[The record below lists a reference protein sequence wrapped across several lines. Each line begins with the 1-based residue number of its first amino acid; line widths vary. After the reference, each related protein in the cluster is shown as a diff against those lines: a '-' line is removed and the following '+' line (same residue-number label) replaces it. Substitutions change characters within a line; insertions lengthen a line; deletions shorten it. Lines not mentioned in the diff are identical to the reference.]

1 MAFAKTKT
9 MKLKPTIGLE
19 IHVEL
24 KTKTGMFCGCSTDH
38 FGKPPNTNT
47 CPVCLGLPGA
57 LPVPN
62 KKAIDWAIMIGLALD
77 CQINLNS
84 TFDRKHYFYPDLPKG
99 FQISQYGDPFCFKGK
114 LALFSGKVIRIT
126 RVHLEEDTGKLIHKK
141 IKDKD
146 VTLVDFN
153 RSGVPLVEIVTEP
166 DLSSGEEAK
175 EFLKKLRDII
185 RSLGASDCDMEKGSM
200 RLEPNISWSES
211 VDKLAKYKV
220 EIKNLNSFRFA
231 QAGIDYELKRQKEVL
246 DRGEIPVQETRG
258 YKPAEHKT
266 FSQRVKETA
275 ADYRYFPEPDIPP
288 IVLTKKYIES
298 LRKQLP
304 KLPETETA
312 ELIKDFHL
320 NIHTAQLLVK
330 DAAKLAYF
338 KKYFSEIE
346 PVKLANMIINK
357 KIDLNKPPQLRIA
370 TQAIDLKIIKKV
382 IQENAD
388 AVAKYKAGKISVIG
402 FLVGQVM
409 RQTHGKVDPKL
420 AQHELV
426 KRML

>member
-1 MAFAKTKT
+1 MS
-9 MKLKPTIGLE
+9 LKPTIGLE

-24 KTKTGMFCGCSTDH
+24 KTKSKMFCGCPAEH
-38 FGKPPNTNT
+38 FAQLPNTQT

-62 KKAIDWAIMIGLALD
+62 KTTIDWAIKIGLALD

-84 TFDRKHYFYPDLPKG
+84 TFDRKHYFYPDLAKG
-99 FQISQYGDPFCFKGK
+99 FQISQYDDPFCFKGQLS
-114 LALFSGKVIRIT
+114 LASGKVIRIT
-126 RVHLEEDTGKLIHKK
+126 RVHLEEDTGKLQHQVVNGEK
-141 IKDKD
+141 

-166 DLSSGEEAK
+166 DIASGEEAK

-185 RSLGASDCDMEKGSM
+185 RSLGVSDCDMEKGSM

-211 VDKLAKYKV
+211 PEKLNSYKV

-231 QAGIDYELKRQKEVL
+231 KDGIDYELTRQKEIL
-246 DRGEIPVQETRG
+246 DRGETPTQETRG

-288 IVLTKKYIES
+288 IVLTQDYVEK
-298 LRKQLP
+298 LRAQLP
-304 KLPETETA
+304 QLPEKQIEN
-312 ELIKDFHL
+312 LVNDFHL
-320 NIHTAQLLVK
+320 NTATAQLLVK
-330 DAAKLAYF
+330 DALKLAYF
-338 KKYFSEIE
+338 NQYRKEVE
-346 PVKLANMIINK
+346 PRTLANLIVNK
-357 KIDLNKPPQLRIA
+357 KIDLDRPPRVKTA
-370 TQAIDLKIIKKV
+370 SQAVDLKIIDQV
-382 IQENAD
+382 INNNPD
-388 AVAKYKAGKISVIG
+388 AVAKFKAGKTNVLG

-409 RQTHGKVDPKL
+409 KLTRGKVDPKTTNQEL
-420 AQHELV
+420 AKL
-426 KRML
+426 LT

>member
-1 MAFAKTKT
+1 MS
-9 MKLKPTIGLE
+9 LKPTIGLE

-24 KTKTGMFCGCSTDH
+24 KTKSKMFCGCPAEH
-38 FGKPPNTNT
+38 FAQLPNTQT

-62 KKAIDWAIMIGLALD
+62 KTTIDWAIKIGLALD

-84 TFDRKHYFYPDLPKG
+84 TFDRKHYFYPDLAKG
-99 FQISQYGDPFCFKGK
+99 FQISQYDDPFCFKGQLS
-114 LALFSGKVIRIT
+114 LASGKVIRIT
-126 RVHLEEDTGKLIHKK
+126 RVHLEEDTGKLQHQVVNGEK
-141 IKDKD
+141 

-166 DLSSGEEAK
+166 DIASGEEAK

-185 RSLGASDCDMEKGSM
+185 RSLGVSDCDMEKGSM

-211 VDKLAKYKV
+211 PEKLNSYKV

-231 QAGIDYELKRQKEVL
+231 KDGIDYELTRQKEIL
-246 DRGEIPVQETRG
+246 DRGETPTQETRG

-288 IVLTKKYIES
+288 IVLTQDYVEK
-298 LRKQLP
+298 LRAQLP
-304 KLPETETA
+304 QLPEKQIEN
-312 ELIKDFHL
+312 LVKDFHL
-320 NIHTAQLLVK
+320 NTATAQLLAK
-330 DAAKLAYF
+330 DPAKLAYF
-338 KKYFSEIE
+338 NQYRKEVE
-346 PVKLANMIINK
+346 PRTLANLIVNK
-357 KIDLNKPPQLRIA
+357 KIDLDRPPRVKTA
-370 TQAIDLKIIKKV
+370 SQAVDLKIIDQV
-382 IQENAD
+382 INNNPD
-388 AVAKYKAGKISVIG
+388 AVAKFKAGKTNVLG

-409 RQTHGKVDPKL
+409 KLTRGKVDPKTTNQEL
-420 AQHELV
+420 AKL
-426 KRML
+426 LT